1 MHTIILGA
9 GISGL
14 VAGYTLSQKENN
26 LIILAKD
33 SDYGGL
39 GGYFTIEGFRFDRFV
54 HFSFTKDDKVD
65 PIFVNSSWGYRI
77 CEEKHL
83 VKYLRDK
90 HKFYILV
97 RPNSDFPSL
106 CVKHTFPL
114 WVIYYSAGLRLSNW
128 SENILDLLKIFESKM
143 LGLNICIVI

>member
-1 MHTIILGA
+1 MCFDTNKNFFMHTIILGA

-14 VAGYTLSQKENN
+14 VAGYTLFQEENN

-39 GGYFTIEGFRFDRFV
+39 GDNFTIEGFRFDRFV
-54 HFSFTKDDKVD
+54 HFSFTKDDKVY
-65 PIFVNSSWGYRI
+65 PIFVNSSWGYQI

-90 HKFYILV
+90 HELYILV
-97 RPNSDFPSL
+97 RPNPDFPSL
-106 CVKHTFPL
+106 CIKHTFPL
-114 WVIYYSAGLRLSNW
+114 WVIYY
-128 SENILDLLKIFESKM
+128 
-143 LGLNICIVI
+143 

>member
-1 MHTIILGA
+1 MCFDTNKNFFMHTIILGA

-97 RPNSDFPSL
+97 RPNSDFSSL

-114 WVIYYSAGLRLSNW
+114 WVIYY
-128 SENILDLLKIFESKM
+128 
-143 LGLNICIVI
+143 